1 MKDEV
6 INIWV
11 SAIKDKLGQDPG
23 DNKNEEYKNEL
34 YKYVDYIKENAP
46 QTDQFQ
52 IMNTLAEKITS
63 QKQISYYLKPKVKLD
78 EKFFQDT
85 NIYGKIGEG
94 ILLMLDRHPDEA
106 NDWIDFI
113 LNEYSN
119 DHAKTIFDRYLNN
132 LSRVERNLIQNEMDH
147 NVLKYF
153 HKNYWHSP
161 IEIRAI
167 FMKRIISSLSEGNDN
182 KNSWEKV
189 FEILSEKL
197 LSNENTNEV
206 KTAKNI
212 LHSYIKSLEPYE
224 RSIILSGIMV
234 SSKQGRKSK
243 DFNTGKALKTFIE
256 SMNDP
261 ALVKLGQA
269 ISSYPGTP
277 ESIRKEMMELKS
289 NANKPSRWE
298 IFELIENNKIIP
310 EKVKKEIE
318 YLGEVLGSASYWF
331 IVKTL
336 KKNNNKSALGFLRYK
351 VKEKA
356 DYGFKVL
363 EKTVEDLLEKAKKMK
378 KKEKNDTI
386 SLCNSLSKMIK
397 SSKEMAEIET
407 NVEIGHEQWQ
417 KAHDIYNGQL
427 FKANNNTTFKIHV
440 AKWNSYSQ
448 THKDMEAVNGIHF
461 NDLPE
466 ETEEEKTLKNQIAKI
481 YAQIE
486 FTQLFKGE
494 EIDYDRHGAQMKVDI
509 ISDKDEKF
517 ITINLFDHG
526 SMVLEHPGSKEKK
539 VFGKVFSK
547 MIVNSLL

>member
-1 MKDEV
+1 
-6 INIWV
+6 
-11 SAIKDKLGQDPG
+11 
-23 DNKNEEYKNEL
+23 
-34 YKYVDYIKENAP
+34 
-46 QTDQFQ
+46 
-52 IMNTLAEKITS
+52 
-63 QKQISYYLKPKVKLD
+63 
-78 EKFFQDT
+78 
-85 NIYGKIGEG
+85 
-94 ILLMLDRHPDEA
+94 
-106 NDWIDFI
+106 
-113 LNEYSN
+113 
-119 DHAKTIFDRYLNN
+119 
-132 LSRVERNLIQNEMDH
+132 
-147 NVLKYF
+147 
-153 HKNYWHSP
+153 
-161 IEIRAI
+161 
-167 FMKRIISSLSEGNDN
+167 MKRIISSLSEGNDN

-547 MIVNSLL
+547 MIVNSLLGKDPAQVLDNEIKNIEKKDKLNAKKNISYLLNIQKGLLALYDFTKYLSKEDLKDVIISAIKNGPIDKDIQKGFNPILKMIMDNIKSSENIKIKQKEEEIIKEAKRIVSERNDNNDNKKYFDPFENQL